1 MMVHSGAMPQ
11 IRVFLLDDHEVVRQG
26 LLRLLESTADITV
39 VGEAAT
45 AQEALVRIPRSE
57 ADVALL
63 DVRLPDGSGIEVC
76 RELAS
81 LAPSVRCLML
91 TSYEDDEALLAAITA
106 GAAGYVLKEIRG
118 SQLLDSIRLVA
129 SGKSLLDAA
138 TTQRVLARVRE
149 TQQRDPRLDLLTTQ
163 ESAVLDLIGE
173 GLSNREIAERMFL
186 AEKTVKNYISSL
198 LAKIEVR
205 GRTQAALFI
214 TEQNRLH
221 PE

>member
-1 MMVHSGAMPQ
+1 MED
-11 IRVFLLDDHEVVRQG
+11 R
-26 LLRLLESTADITV
+26 
-39 VGEAAT
+39 AT
-45 AQEALVRIPRSE
+45 AH
-57 ADVALL
+57 
-63 DVRLPDGSGIEVC
+63 
-76 RELAS
+76 
-81 LAPSVRCLML
+81 LMC
-91 TSYEDDEALLAAITA
+91 
-106 GAAGYVLKEIRG
+106 G
-118 SQLLDSIRLVA
+118 LVA
-129 SGKSLLDAA
+129 AGKSLLDPA

-149 TQQRDPRLDLLTTQ
+149 THQRDARLDLLTTQ